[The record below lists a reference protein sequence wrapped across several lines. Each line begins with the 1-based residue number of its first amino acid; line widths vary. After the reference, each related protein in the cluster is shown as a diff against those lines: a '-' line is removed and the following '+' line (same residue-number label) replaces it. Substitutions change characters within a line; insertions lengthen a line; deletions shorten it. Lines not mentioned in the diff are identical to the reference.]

1 MVIRLQIAAA
11 QFELRF
17 ERARGWGGRPL
28 AGGCRMA
35 RGLRARS
42 SRAARWPRPWPPSLS
57 TSTPSSATGAGQQR
71 AFARPCVRC
80 HPP

>member
-17 ERARGWGGRPL
+17 ERVRGWAGRPL
-28 AGGCRMA
+28 AGGW

-42 SRAARWPRPWPPSLS
+42 SRAARWGASSLAS
-57 TSTPSSATGAGQQR
+57 VAKY
-71 AFARPCVRC
+71 
-80 HPP
+80 